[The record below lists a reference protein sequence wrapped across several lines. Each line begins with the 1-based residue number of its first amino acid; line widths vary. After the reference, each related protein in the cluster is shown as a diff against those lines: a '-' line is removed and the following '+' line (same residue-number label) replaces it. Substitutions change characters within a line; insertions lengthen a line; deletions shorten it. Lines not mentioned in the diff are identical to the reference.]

1 MLKKEATPAAA
12 QSSSEYV
19 FIFKYNELFTPAQMA
34 ESDLGDIS
42 VLKRL
47 VASAMNKRLRVRE
60 IPDLLDLGQQGPARG
75 ASMLGGAE
83 AVPTAAGA
91 QVQHPTR
98 YIAFFLDEK

>member
-1 MLKKEATPAAA
+1 MLKKEAIPPAA

-19 FIFKYNELFTPAQMA
+19 FIFKYDELFTPAQLA
-34 ESDLGDIS
+34 ESDLEDLS

-75 ASMLGGAE
+75 TSMSGGVE
-83 AVPTAAGA
+83 AAATAAAA
-91 QVQHPTR
+91 Q
-98 YIAFFLDEK
+98 